1 MKPKIII
8 GTNSSWVA
16 FNFRAGLIQA
26 LLSAGYDVVV
36 VASYDAY
43 SDRLSSLGCRYVPL
57 KLDAGGTHPFKD
69 LSTLLQLFLILKH
82 EKPKAFLGFTPKINI
97 YGGLACQW
105 LKISAVNNIAGLGFV
120 FVKQGLLMKLVLAL
134 YRLALKKSFRIFFQ
148 NNDDKELFLSYRLAR
163 PSQID
168 VLPGSGVNLEVF
180 KPAPMP
186 VGHPTRFLL
195 VARML
200 WDKGVGEFVD
210 AAKALRNKGLQA
222 EFCLL
227 GFTDVANP
235 AAIKSTQIEEWV
247 KQGFVKYLGS
257 TDDVK
262 EEIQKSHCVVLP
274 SYREGTPRA
283 LLEAAAMAR
292 PIVTTIAVGCKEVV
306 DDGIS
311 GFLCPPKDSLGLAHK
326 MELIC
331 NMGFEAKKEM
341 GLLGRK
347 KMERQYDEK
356 IILSKYLK
364 VLENL

>member
-1 MKPKIII
+1 
-8 GTNSSWVA
+8 
-16 FNFRAGLIQA
+16 
-26 LLSAGYDVVV
+26 
-36 VASYDAY
+36 
-43 SDRLSSLGCRYVPL
+43 
-57 KLDAGGTHPFKD
+57 
-69 LSTLLQLFLILKH
+69 
-82 EKPKAFLGFTPKINI
+82 
-97 YGGLACQW
+97 
-105 LKISAVNNIAGLGFV
+105 
-120 FVKQGLLMKLVLAL
+120 MKLVLAL

-347 KMERQYDEK
+347 KMEREYDEK
-356 IILSKYLK
+356 IVIHKYLNA
-364 VLENL
+364 LQGL